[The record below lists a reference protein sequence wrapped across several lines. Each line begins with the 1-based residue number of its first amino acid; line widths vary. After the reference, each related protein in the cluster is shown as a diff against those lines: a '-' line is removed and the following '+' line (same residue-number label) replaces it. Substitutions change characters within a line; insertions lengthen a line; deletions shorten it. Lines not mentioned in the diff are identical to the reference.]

1 MGNYTKV
8 VALVWTLRVEGRQ
21 YLGLK
26 PGLGASVERTFVV
39 VWCSE
44 GLECV
49 EEITGQDKRAMW
61 ATLKDEEPKALTDVL
76 KYSILRARF
85 NPQRIYEIYTVTAVD
100 GIKKKDIVGMFNN
113 SPQTAA
119 DTIRRLGNK
128 LYSDRLLNE
137 RVIT

>member
-1 MGNYTKV
+1 M
-8 VALVWTLRVEGRQ
+8 
-21 YLGLK
+21 
-26 PGLGASVERTFVV
+26 ERTFVV

-61 ATLKDEEPKALTDVL
+61 AHLKDEEPKALTDVI

-85 NPQRIYEIYTVTAVD
+85 NPQRNYEIYTVTAVD
-100 GIKKKDIVGMFNN
+100 GIKRKDIVDMFNN

-119 DTIRRLGNK
+119 DSIRRLGNK
-128 LYSDRLLNE
+128 LYSDRLTTE